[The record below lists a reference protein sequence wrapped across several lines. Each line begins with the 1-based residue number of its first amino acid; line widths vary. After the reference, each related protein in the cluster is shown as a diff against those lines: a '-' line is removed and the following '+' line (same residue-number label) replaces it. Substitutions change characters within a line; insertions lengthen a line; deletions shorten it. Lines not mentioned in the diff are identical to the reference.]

1 MGKYK
6 TLFLGF
12 VVGIAAIFIIRSCN
26 MAPTE
31 AHANPLPAA
40 PGKYQ
45 ISTTGVGGGDGHIFV
60 TVLNTETG
68 QIVKRLKYKTSHYE
82 AYRILGE

>member
-1 MGKYK
+1 
-6 TLFLGF
+6 
-12 VVGIAAIFIIRSCN
+12 

-45 ISTTGVGGGDGHIFV
+45 ISTTGVGGGVDQIFV

>member
-12 VVGIAAIFIIRSCN
+12 VVGIAAIFIIRSCA

-40 PGKYQ
+40 Q
-45 ISTTGVGGGDGHIFV
+45 CES
-60 TVLNTETG
+60 VLSDNLSAM
-68 QIVKRLKYKTSHYE
+68 QNDD
-82 AYRILGE
+82 

>member
-12 VVGIAAIFIIRSCN
+12 VVGIAAIFIIRSCT
-26 MAPTE
+26 MAATE

-45 ISTTGVGGGDGHIFV
+45 ISTTGVGGGVDQIFV
-60 TVLNTETG
+60 TVLNTEID

>member
-12 VVGIAAIFIIRSCN
+12 VVGIAAIFIIRSCA

-31 AHANPLPAA
+31 AHANPPPAA
-40 PGKYQ
+40 Q
-45 ISTTGVGGGDGHIFV
+45 CES
-60 TVLNTETG
+60 VLFDNITAM
-68 QIVKRLKYKTSHYE
+68 QN
-82 AYRILGE
+82 AD